1 MAEQK
6 TNSGDAIAEQKA
18 KMREALDRKKSRE
31 HASAESA
38 RNTGAVH
45 GSEVNGPAGQRMFRR
60 KSG

>member
-1 MAEQK
+1 MTEQK
-6 TNSGDAIAEQKA
+6 SKTSDAMAEQKA

-45 GSEVNGPAGQRMFRR
+45 GSEVNGPAGQKMFRR

>member
-1 MAEQK
+1 MSKSSQSSNDPMA
-6 TNSGDAIAEQKA
+6 DQKA
-18 KMREALDRKKSRE
+18 KMREALDRKKTRE

-45 GSEVNGPAGQRMFRR
+45 GPEVAGSAGQKMFRR